1 MYDLD
6 FILDE
11 VRCTYYASKVLPRP
25 TISWSDEYW
34 TGIFGRYTLFDNHI
48 TISRLLN
55 NEQVSYEALSS
66 VVYHEN
72 LHQDFPEHDRKFNL
86 RANKFPR
93 YKDFGEKLNKY
104 YSEIET
110 IFENQ
115 AQPSDYGKNKKR
127 AIYIVLPY
135 KENFVDAF
143 AFCNGNIHVDS
154 TAKIESDGRDEVVI
168 FLVDNGEKYHIVA
181 WTNNAVLYK
190 SKKEIKYHNF
200 GWWDIQYQIIVPRND
215 MKILS
220 KYTCS
225 YAIEKSNFP
234 TSINKQKYC
243 TLDINDS
250 GVGEDLKYINTY
262 CEGFIDI
269 GIDPA
274 VVDVASP
281 YTNVTYAKL
290 SKIALEKQ
298 GFEGLWTANALCKIY
313 NDFNAVFLRADA
325 LRCSGLI
332 SLAYEEMKK
341 AYSISNN
348 DEVCI
353 VELIKLC
360 AMMSDF
366 EFGKTII
373 TQIESIPLDDK
384 CLKNSIAFINKNS

>member
-6 FILDE
+6 SILDE
-11 VRCTYYASKVLPRP
+11 VRSKYYVSKVLPRP

-34 TGIFGRYTLFDNHI
+34 TGIYGRYTLFDNHI

-55 NEQVSYEALSS
+55 NEKVSYEALSS
-66 VVYHEN
+66 VVYHES

-93 YKDFGEKLNKY
+93 YKDLGEELNKY

-110 IFENQ
+110 IFESQ
-115 AQPSDYGKNKKR
+115 VPLADYGKNKKR

-135 KENFVDAF
+135 KENFADAF
-143 AFCNGNIHVDS
+143 AFCDGNIHVDS
-154 TAKIESDGRDEVVI
+154 TAKIENDGREEVVI

-181 WTNNAVLYK
+181 WTNNAVLYN
-190 SKKEIKYHNF
+190 SKKEIRYNNF
-200 GWWDIQYQIIVPRND
+200 GWWDISYQVIAPRND

-225 YAIEKSNFP
+225 YAIEKSNLP
-234 TSINKQKYC
+234 ISIKKQKYC
-243 TLDINDS
+243 VFDINDS
-250 GVGEDLKYINTY
+250 GVQEDLKYMNTY
-262 CEGFIDI
+262 CEGFTDV
-269 GIDPA
+269 GIEPT
-274 VVDVASP
+274 VVNIAAP
-281 YTNVTYAKL
+281 YINVTYAKL

-298 GFEGLWTANALCKIY
+298 GFEGLWTANALCKIN
-313 NDFNAVFLRADA
+313 NDFNAIFLRADA

-348 DEVCI
+348 DEICI

-366 EFGKTII
+366 EFGKALIL
-373 TQIESIPLDDK
+373 QIESIPPNDK
-384 CLKNSIAFINKNS
+384 CFKNSIAFINKNS

>member
-1 MYDLD
+1 MHDLD
-6 FILDE
+6 SILDE
-11 VRCTYYASKVLPRP
+11 VRRKYYVSKVLPRP
-25 TISWSDEYW
+25 TISWSEEYW

-55 NEQVSYEALSS
+55 NEQVSYEAISS
-66 VVYHEN
+66 VVYHES

-93 YKDFGEKLNKY
+93 YKDLGEELNKY

-110 IFENQ
+110 VFENQ
-115 AQPSDYGKNKKR
+115 VQPADYGKNKR
-127 AIYIVLPY
+127 LATYIVLPY
-135 KENFVDAF
+135 TENFVDAF
-143 AFCNGNIHVDS
+143 AFCDGNIHVDS
-154 TAKIESDGRDEVVI
+154 TAKIESEGRNEVVI

-181 WTNNAVLYK
+181 WSNNAVLYK
-190 SKKEIKYHNF
+190 YKKEIKYHNF
-200 GWWDIQYQIIVPRND
+200 GWWDIRYQIIVPRND

-234 TSINKQKYC
+234 ISIKNQKYC
-243 TLDINDS
+243 TLNINDS
-250 GVGEDLKYINTY
+250 GVEEDLKYINTY
-262 CEGFIDI
+262 CEGFTDT

-274 VVDVASP
+274 VVDIAAP
-281 YTNVTYAKL
+281 YTNVTYAEL

-298 GFEGLWTANALCKIY
+298 GFEGLWTANALCKIN

-332 SLAYEEMKK
+332 SLAYEEMQK
-341 AYSISNN
+341 AYSMSNS

-353 VELIKLC
+353 IELIKLC
-360 AMMSDF
+360 AMVSDF
-366 EFGKTII
+366 ELGKTLI
-373 TQIESIPLDDK
+373 TQIESIPKEDK
-384 CLKNSIAFINKNS
+384 CLKNSIAFISKSS